1 MAKKKK
7 FKRGELLQ
15 DHSSGK
21 IYIYVK
27 RAKANEAHMVEL
39 NEHGDPVNFIVIKT
53 KDLGPVKSIP
63 ETFKSISI

>member
-1 MAKKKK
+1 MAKKKR

-15 DHSSGK
+15 DQFSAK

-27 RAKANEAHMVEL
+27 RAKANEAHVVEL
-39 NEHGDPVNFIVIKT
+39 NEHGDPINFVVVKT
-53 KDLGPVKSIP
+53 KDLGPVKLIP